1 MRVFTLS
8 RGKAARVENTLDE
21 LAAISVRY
29 RFTKRL
35 EGLFLCTA
43 ATAAPVA
50 VNAVVSPSRRPPAPL
65 DMLIAEVVAGDDSDD
80 NCD

>member
-1 MRVFTLS
+1 MRVLTLS
-8 RGKAARVENTLDE
+8 SGKAARVENTLEE

-29 RFTKRL
+29 RLMKRL
-35 EGLFLCTA
+35 EGLFCA
-43 ATAAPVA
+43 ALTAAPVA
-50 VNAVVSPSRRPPAPL
+50 VRAVVSPSRRPPAPL